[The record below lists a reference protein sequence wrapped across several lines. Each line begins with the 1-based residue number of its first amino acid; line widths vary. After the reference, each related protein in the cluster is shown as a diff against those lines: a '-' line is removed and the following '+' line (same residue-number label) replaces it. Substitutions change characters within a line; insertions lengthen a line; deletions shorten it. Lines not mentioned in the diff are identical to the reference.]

1 MTAGCAPAS
10 SSHAAVLA
18 LLGFVLAAKPFEPD
32 DLPPPAL
39 RGTTA
44 QGRDIRLAPT
54 RFAGRGPRL
63 SATSKGHFREAG
75 RPPVAMRGR
84 LRGTVGARHASGTLE
99 VPTARGSRGKC
110 TAGLVRWSAD

>member
-1 MTAGCAPAS
+1 MRARFVVY
-10 SSHAAVLA
+10 AAVLA

-44 QGRDIRLAPT
+44 QGPGHPAV
-54 RFAGRGPRL
+54 PRC
-63 SATSKGHFREAG
+63 ARARADG
-75 RPPVAMRGR
+75 RPPVVMRGR

-99 VPTARGSRGKC
+99 VATARGSRGKC
-110 TAGLVRWSAD
+110 TAGLVRWSAE